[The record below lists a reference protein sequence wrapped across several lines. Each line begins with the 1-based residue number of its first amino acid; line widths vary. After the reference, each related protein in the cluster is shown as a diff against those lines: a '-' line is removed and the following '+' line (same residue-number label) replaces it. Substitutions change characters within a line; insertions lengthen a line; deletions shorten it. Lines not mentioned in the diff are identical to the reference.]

1 MNTCIFHSVNSGLYF
16 WDGLAGLLVD
26 GIHAGGEQG
35 FSPMPAFLAAF
46 SRDRK
51 LTRQEVSQLKELI
64 DRYEED

>member
-1 MNTCIFHSVNSGLYF
+1 MKETFEDS
-16 WDGLAGLLVD
+16 
-26 GIHAGGEQG
+26 
-35 FSPMPAFLAAF
+35 MPAFLAAF